1 HHAVDDVAPALL
13 HLRRGV
19 AVRLAELGG
28 LLDRRRQERRLG
40 GVQLTDVLAVV
51 GLRRRLDAV
60 GLASEVDGVEVLLHH
75 PLLVLGLVHLEGD
88 DDLLELPGDGLLL
101 ADALVVVADHLL
113 GDGGA
118 ALHLLSGDGGDRAA
132 YRAAER
138 DAGLVPEAAVLRGD
152 HRLLDHLRDLVV
164 LDRVPVHTALGE
176 LRLAVGVVE
185 GRPLVDG
192 LGLGA
197 GGHLEH
203 RVGDGESG
211 DPQPQHGQ
219 DRDQGGADDP
229 EPERLLGLGALLP
242 GPLRTAR
249 PAGLGPGQRGPLVL
263 LLAGGLPRPLG
274 AQDVARPAHRPRGRG
289 GSGLRTRR
297 RSGSGGSGGSGGRT
311 RGGRGGGEARAGPF
325 GLLPVL
331 ALVPPHTVPGR
342 SGAERRGGVPGS
354 GVRRGAAAVR
364 PLGVHGVGGL
374 GGLGTAPHG
383 PVVIVVIG
391 EDRSERSGRR
401 PFGTVVPGLGARLAV
416 GPPAGGVRVLR
427 GGLVPGL
434 LLLSGALGTGAVL
447 NGEDR
452 SERSGRRPFGTVVPG
467 LGARLAVGPPAGGVR

>member
-1 HHAVDDVAPALL
+1 
-13 HLRRGV
+13 
-19 AVRLAELGG
+19 
-28 LLDRRRQERRLG
+28 
-40 GVQLTDVLAVV
+40 
-51 GLRRRLDAV
+51 
-60 GLASEVDGVEVLLHH
+60 
-75 PLLVLGLVHLEGD
+75 
-88 DDLLELPGDGLLL
+88 
-101 ADALVVVADHLL
+101 
-113 GDGGA
+113 
-118 ALHLLSGDGGDRAA
+118 
-132 YRAAER
+132 
-138 DAGLVPEAAVLRGD
+138 
-152 HRLLDHLRDLVV
+152 
-164 LDRVPVHTALGE
+164 
-176 LRLAVGVVE
+176 
-185 GRPLVDG
+185 
-192 LGLGA
+192 
-197 GGHLEH
+197 
-203 RVGDGESG
+203 
-211 DPQPQHGQ
+211 
-219 DRDQGGADDP
+219 
-229 EPERLLGLGALLP
+229 GALLP

-297 RSGSGGSGGSGGRT
+297 RSGSGGSCGRT

-447 NGEDR
+447 IGEDR
-452 SERSGRRPFGTVVPG
+452 SEGGRRRPFGGGLRGRVRLAGGPRILGAG
-467 LGARLAVGPPAGGVR
+467 LGTALRAVTGGVIVVVGG